1 MPQSR
6 KDLLDR
12 LACKAQIDRVRA
24 KIQVAR
30 PSQRAIVGDS
40 NLLEQSRLQPSFKY
54 SHTSVVGKIDDAAD
68 PVVES
73 NLETIS
79 TNCFCFGDFHFLSL
93 LTLQKQAVNRK
104 RPCRSMTAVAL
115 EKRIDKRRGFGATKN
130 DQCANQQEHNNDRRN
145 KVGLVR
151 QDEVEQL
158 GDEGTAAHEGEAK
171 G

>member
-73 NLETIS
+73 NLETIC
-79 TNCFCFGDFHFLSL
+79 TNCFCFGDFHFDGELGPV
-93 LTLQKQAVNRK
+93 TLQK
-104 RPCRSMTAVAL
+104 
-115 EKRIDKRRGFGATKN
+115 
-130 DQCANQQEHNNDRRN
+130 
-145 KVGLVR
+145 
-151 QDEVEQL
+151 
-158 GDEGTAAHEGEAK
+158 
-171 G
+171 

>member
-24 KIQVAR
+24 KIQVVR

-54 SHTSVVGKIDDAAD
+54 SDTSVVGKVDDAAD

-73 NLETIS
+73 NLETIC
-79 TNCFCFGDFHFLSL
+79 TNCFCFSDFHFDGELGPV
-93 LTLQKQAVNRK
+93 TLQK
-104 RPCRSMTAVAL
+104 
-115 EKRIDKRRGFGATKN
+115 
-130 DQCANQQEHNNDRRN
+130 
-145 KVGLVR
+145 
-151 QDEVEQL
+151 
-158 GDEGTAAHEGEAK
+158 
-171 G
+171 